1 MSLITTLVG
10 SKIAAGL
17 LAGAIVIGGGTGAAA
32 YANVLP
38 TPLQEAAHDLIGAPE
53 SEIAATEAVSD
64 ETVSEEPDSESTES
78 EETVSDETD
87 SESDDSATAGTKVG
101 PDITG
106 HAAYGLCQAFTHGGL
121 GVSSTPYASFVIAA
135 DGDENIAAYCA
146 DVVKPGKSAKH
157 ASAESDEDADSD
169 EADSDEAED
178 AEATNKA
185 KQSAKKAAQAA
196 KKDAREATVKVKGGN
211 SNKSSSKGRP

>member
-17 LAGAIVIGGGTGAAA
+17 LAGAVVIGGGTGAAA

-53 SEIAATEAVSD
+53 PEIAATEAVSE
-64 ETVSEEPDSESTES
+64 ETVSD
-78 EETVSDETD
+78 ETDSDETD

-169 EADSDEAED
+169 DADSDEAED

-185 KQSAKKAAQAA
+185 KQSAK
-196 KKDAREATVKVKGGN
+196 
-211 SNKSSSKGRP
+211 

>member
-17 LAGAIVIGGGTGAAA
+17 LAGAVVIGGGTGAAA

-53 SEIAATEAVSD
+53 PEIAATEAVSD
-64 ETVSEEPDSESTES
+64 ETVSEE
-78 EETVSDETD
+78 TD
-87 SESDDSATAGTKVG
+87 SESDDSATAGTNVG
-101 PDITG
+101 PDVTG

-169 EADSDEAED
+169 EAED
-178 AEATNKA
+178 TEATNKA

-211 SNKSSSKGRP
+211 SNKSSSKGRS